1 MPRFT
6 IEQLKFMRESE
17 DHVEFKKGEHG
28 NVSYNGAGKDKPQ
41 ERRRCILGYV
51 TALCNEG
58 GGRIVIGMH
67 DAYPHKVVGTK
78 QSIDQIGQLE
88 SDIYRDMG
96 IRPDIYELYE
106 NEETKSGRVLV
117 IEVPPHPIGKVF
129 KFEDV
134 ALMRVGE
141 ELKPMDDKTFISL
154 VQEQEPD
161 FSEHICEGIT
171 IDDLDKQAI
180 KVMKERYAEKQNN
193 PLFVSLSDSQAL
205 SDLRLT
211 RGEKVTNAAV
221 LLVGKEEVIGRVCPQ
236 AKVMLEYRNTENQIH
251 FDSRKS
257 FGKPFFLLIDDLWKE
272 INLRNGTVPVR
283 KGPYI
288 LDIPFFNEEVIRE
301 IVNNAFSHRD
311 YRFGSEIVIKQYP
324 FKLTIINGG
333 GFPHGVSIDNLLTT
347 PSMPRNRL
355 IADVLS
361 KTGLVERSGQGVDKI
376 FLYTLSEG
384 KPSPDYSRTDDFNVT
399 ATLFASVRDTGFALF
414 IQSIQEGLPDDKKLT
429 VFDVM
434 ALCEIRDGAKRP
446 SDKEITLKLEKL
458 GFIERH
464 GKTNAQYYIL
474 SRRYYEL
481 NGDLAAYSLKTDWD
495 INQVWAVLCP
505 FLQKYGT
512 AKRGEINKLVGS
524 HLSEK
529 QLRNI
534 LQELKGLGLICT
546 DDNRTRP
553 TYFLNKELGEE
564 ELAMVN
570 GFSRIREYREEK
582 GHKKGL
588 NNMGQGDF

>member
-1 MPRFT
+1 
-6 IEQLKFMRESE
+6 MRESE

-51 TALCNEG
+51 AALCNES

-67 DAYPHKVVGTK
+67 DAYPHTVIGTK
-78 QSIDQIGQLE
+78 QCLNGIGQLE

-106 NEETKSGRVLV
+106 DEEAKSGRVLV

-141 ELKPMDDKTFISL
+141 ELKPMDDKTFISII
-154 VQEQEPD
+154 QEQEPD

-171 IDDLDKQAI
+171 IDDLDKEAI
-180 KVMKERYAEKQNN
+180 KVMKERYAEKQKN
-193 PLFVSLSDSQAL
+193 PTFTSLSDAQAL
-205 SDLRLT
+205 SDLRLII
-211 RGEKVTNAAV
+211 GDKVTNAAL
-221 LLVGKEEVIGRVCPQ
+221 LLVGKEEVIERFYPQ
-236 AKVMLEYRNTENQIH
+236 AKVMLEYRNTESQIH
-251 FDSRKS
+251 FDNRKS
-257 FGKPFFLLIDDLWKE
+257 FGQPFFLLIDELWEE
-272 INLRNGTVPVR
+272 INRRNGSVPVR

-288 LDIPFFNEEVIRE
+288 FDIPFFNEDVIRE

-324 FKLTIINGG
+324 LKFTIINGG
-333 GFPHGVSIDNLLTT
+333 GFPHGVSVDNLLTT

-361 KTGLVERSGQGVDKI
+361 KTGIVERSGQGVDKI

-384 KPSPDYSRTDDFNVT
+384 KPAPDYSKTDEFNVT
-399 ATLFASVRDTGFALF
+399 ATLSATVKDTGFALYVQD
-414 IQSIQEGLPDDKKLT
+414 IQDGLPDDKKLT
-429 VFDVM
+429 VFEVL

-446 SDKEITLKLEKL
+446 SDKEIALKLEKL
-458 GFIERH
+458 GFIEKH

-474 SRRYYEL
+474 PRKYYEL
-481 NGDLAAYSLKTDWD
+481 SGDLAAYSLKTDWD
-495 INQVWAVLCP
+495 INQVWAVLHP
-505 FLQKYGT
+505 FMVKYGK
-512 AKRGEINKLVGS
+512 AKRADINTLIGN

-529 QLRNI
+529 QLRNFI
-534 LQELKGLGLICT
+534 EELKQQGKLRAEGG
-546 DDNRTRP
+546 RG
-553 TYFLNKELGEE
+553 YVVYYLGEN
-564 ELAMVN
+564 A
-570 GFSRIREYREEK
+570 
-582 GHKKGL
+582 
-588 NNMGQGDF
+588 

>member
-1 MPRFT
+1 MPRYT
-6 IEQLKFMRESE
+6 IEQLKQMRESE

-51 TALCNEG
+51 AALCNEG

-78 QSIDQIGQLE
+78 QCVNGIGQLE

-106 NEETKSGRVLV
+106 DEEAKNGRVLV

-141 ELKPMDDKTFISL
+141 ELKPMDDKTFISII
-154 VQEQEPD
+154 QEQEPD

-171 IDDLDKQAI
+171 IDDLDKDAI
-180 KVMKERYAEKQNN
+180 RVMKERYAEKQKN
-193 PLFVSLSDSQAL
+193 PSFTSLPDAQAL
-205 SDLRLT
+205 SDLKLII
-211 RGEKVTNAAV
+211 GEKVTNAAL
-221 LLVGKEEVIGRVCPQ
+221 LLVGKENVIERFYPQ
-236 AKVMLEYRNTENQIH
+236 AKVMLEYRNTESQIH

-257 FGKPFFLLIDDLWKE
+257 FGQPFFLLIDQLWEE
-272 INLRNGTVPVR
+272 INRRNGSVPVR

-288 LDIPFFNEEVIRE
+288 FDIPFFNEDVIRE

-324 FKLTIINGG
+324 LKFTIINGG
-333 GFPHGVSIDNLLTT
+333 GFPHGVSVDNLLTT

-361 KTGLVERSGQGVDKI
+361 KTGIVERSGQGVDKI

-384 KPSPDYSRTDDFNVT
+384 KTAPDYSKTDEFNVT
-399 ATLFASVRDTGFALF
+399 ATLFATVKDTGFALYVQG
-414 IQSIQEGLPDDKKLT
+414 IQDGLPDDKKLT
-429 VFDVM
+429 VFDVL

-446 SDKEITLKLEKL
+446 SDKEIAVKLEKL
-458 GFIERH
+458 GFIEKH

-474 SRRYYEL
+474 PRRYYEL
-481 NGDLAAYSLKTDWD
+481 SGDLAAYSLKTDWD
-495 INQVWAVLCP
+495 INQVWAVLRP
-505 FLQKYGT
+505 FMVKYGK
-512 AKRGEINKLVGS
+512 AKRADINTLIGN
-524 HLSEK
+524 HLSDK
-529 QLRNI
+529 QLRNFI
-534 LQELKGLGLICT
+534 EELKKQGKLRAEGG
-546 DDNRTRP
+546 RG
-553 TYFLNKELGEE
+553 YVVYYLGEN
-564 ELAMVN
+564 A
-570 GFSRIREYREEK
+570 
-582 GHKKGL
+582 
-588 NNMGQGDF
+588 